1 MSDFGVVTFPEGT
14 AALNLHWL
22 VGTAIPVIVEY
33 GGKRFAL
40 TGWDA
45 TYEVFDAIQLLG
57 DETPEQA
64 RQRVI
69 WGTPEA

>member
-1 MSDFGVVTFPEGT
+1 MSVFGVVTFPEGT
-14 AALNLHWL
+14 AALNLHGL
-22 VGTAIPVIVEY
+22 VETTIPVVVEY
-33 GGKRFAL
+33 GGRRFAL

-45 TYEVFDAIQLLG
+45 TYEVFDAIELLG

-69 WGTPEA
+69 WGGP